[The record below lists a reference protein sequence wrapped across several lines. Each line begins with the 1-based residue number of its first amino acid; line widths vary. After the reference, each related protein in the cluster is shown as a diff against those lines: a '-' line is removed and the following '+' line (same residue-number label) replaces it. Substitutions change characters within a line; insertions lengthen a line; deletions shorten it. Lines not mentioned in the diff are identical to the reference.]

1 MSACMSGTRSS
12 GALSSKGDVLVR
24 GVVGVWLERCSL
36 LLDQFNSVFTS
47 PNTNMIVP

>member
-24 GVVGVWLERCSL
+24 GVVECGLRDVPIIR
-36 LLDQFNSVFTS
+36 SV
-47 PNTNMIVP
+47 